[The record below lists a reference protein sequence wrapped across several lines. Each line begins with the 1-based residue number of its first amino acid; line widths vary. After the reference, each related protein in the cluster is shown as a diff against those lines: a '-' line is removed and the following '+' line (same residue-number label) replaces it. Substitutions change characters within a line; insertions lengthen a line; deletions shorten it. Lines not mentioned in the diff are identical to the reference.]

1 MGTPQKVL
9 GCQPTNNR
17 SLEIQLMHR
26 FPKDIRHL
34 QLHYEALSL
43 PLVDHFKVTL
53 PDAPCDVP
61 LVLDTDTTPG
71 PRSVVA
77 TLSLDEM

>member
-1 MGTPQKVL
+1 
-9 GCQPTNNR
+9 
-17 SLEIQLMHR
+17 MHR
-26 FPKDIRHL
+26 FRRYIRHL

-43 PLVDHFKVTL
+43 PLVDQFKVTL

-61 LVLDTDTTPG
+61 LVFDTDTTPS

-77 TLSLDEM
+77 TLSLDEMQCLRKFYFILYPLRAN